1 MRKQRKKFEEL
12 LKKLPDAT
20 GISIIPQY
28 KKLNQ
33 IPDIKDFKHFIN
45 CEISPDICPM
55 MWEELEKVEGKD
67 EKRYCKFCNNYV
79 YRVDNEEIL
88 QKYTNTNKC
97 LAINIDLLE
106 NLYGK
111 WDKEVIEKY
120 EKRLLISRLF
130 LLFKSKYK
138 NYWKQFKEKNYDYEQ
153 ILKEIFKL
161 ILNEKLDLKYF
172 IDNNL
177 DVIEV
182 MDFIEKHI
190 GDKELK
196 KEFNL
201 KRNQINRFLKLHFND
216 VNLK

>member
-1 MRKQRKKFEEL
+1 MREQRKKFEEL

-55 MWEELEKVEGKD
+55 IWEELEKVEEKD

-79 YRVDNEEIL
+79 YRVDDEEML
-88 QKYTNTNKC
+88 QKYMNTDKC
-97 LAINIDLLE
+97 LAININLLE

-111 WDKEVIEKY
+111 WDEEVIEKY
-120 EKRLLISRLF
+120 KKRLLISRLF
-130 LLFKSKYK
+130 LLFKSKY
-138 NYWKQFKEKNYDYEQ
+138 NWEQFKEKNYDYEQ

-172 IDNNL
+172 LDNNL

-182 MDFIEKHI
+182 MDFIAQHI
-190 GDKELK
+190 DNEELK
-196 KEFNL
+196 KAYNS
-201 KRNQINRFLKLHFND
+201 KRNKINKFLKLYVND